1 MCRILS
7 LAQDGGR
14 VLRDRP
20 RLREEA
26 LQRRA
31 GRNPDALSAIRPV
44 FRRTR

>member
-7 LAQDGGR
+7 LAQDGDR
-14 VLRDRP
+14 VLRDPP
-20 RLREEA
+20 RLHEEA